1 MGKTGGKTEKRFLL
15 NKDHKRGEGGGVK
28 NNEHNPKGG
37 TTKSGLQQLTQGRMG
52 KTGGKT
58 EREFPVSRLATG
70 QQQQPLR
77 RCRKTQIH
85 TNTHKSKLAQTKTNT
100 NTRKHKH
107 IQTQTHKN
115 TNT

>member
-85 TNTHKSKLAQTKTNT
+85 TNTHKNKHTQTKNT
-100 NTRKHKH
+100 
-107 IQTQTHKN
+107 
-115 TNT
+115 

>member
-1 MGKTGGKTEKRFLL
+1 MGKTGGK
-15 NKDHKRGEGGGVK
+15 RGQVSSKQGSQGRGGRVK

-37 TTKSGLQQLTQGRMG
+37 TTKSGQQQLTQGRMG

-85 TNTHKSKLAQTKTNT
+85 TNTHKSKHAQTKKRQQDKDKDKDKDKGNE
-100 NTRKHKH
+100 
-107 IQTQTHKN
+107 Q
-115 TNT
+115 